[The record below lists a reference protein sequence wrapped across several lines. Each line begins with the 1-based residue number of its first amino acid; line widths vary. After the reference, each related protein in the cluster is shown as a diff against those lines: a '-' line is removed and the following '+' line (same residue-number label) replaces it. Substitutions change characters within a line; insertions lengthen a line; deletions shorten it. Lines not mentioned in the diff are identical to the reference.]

1 LTFFVYL
8 IFLLFDKIGIE
19 LNWKKY
25 KRFHKFLEDGRKQL
39 DMRLVLRKIMYA
51 EKLGMTILD

>member
-1 LTFFVYL
+1 MTFFVYL